1 MSLERDAAEKLFG
14 LLGDDLDFRIPGEED
29 GADESEVQDEADDAE
44 QDEIAAEGDDSDDGE
59 YVDEEDEGEDEEE
72 DDDGP
77 DRQQTF
83 KVKVAGKEQVITLD
97 EALAGYQRQQDYTR
111 KTQEVAEERRNL
123 DGERTSLRAEREQY
137 LQKLQVLGQ
146 ALESTIPAEPD
157 WDKLR
162 AENPT
167 KYAAEYADWQRKQDQ
182 TRVLRAEAEK
192 VQRQQ
197 WDDQQRFRGVRL
209 QEASERLLEAVPE
222 WQKADPDKVQTEK
235 LKLAQYAMATYGF
248 TPQELEAVEDHR
260 PILLLRKAMLF
271 DQMVEKGQE
280 VVRKAKTPKVMAP
293 GAPKGPQSMKKRT
306 QKARERLS
314 SSGRPADAAAVLF
327 DLIDDF

>member
-14 LLGDDLDFRIPGEED
+14 LLGDDLDFRIPDEE
-29 GADESEVQDEADDAE
+29 GGTDESEARDEADDTE
-44 QDEIAAEGDDSDDGE
+44 QDEIAAEGDDSDGE
-59 YVDEEDEGEDEEE
+59 EYDDEEYEGEDEEE

-77 DRQQTF
+77 DQQQTF

-146 ALESTIPAEPD
+146 ALESTIQAEPD

-167 KYAAEYADWQRKQDQ
+167 KYAAEYADWQRKMDQ
-182 TRVLRAEAEK
+182 MRVLRTEAEK

-197 WDDQQRFRGVRL
+197 WADQQKQRDQRL
-209 QEASERLLEAVPE
+209 QEAGNRLLEAVPE
-222 WQKADPDKVQTEK
+222 WQKADPAKVQAEK
-235 LKLAQYAMATYGF
+235 IKLAEYAMATYGF
-248 TPQELEAVEDHR
+248 TPQDLEAVEDHR
-260 PILLLRKAMLF
+260 PIVLLRKAMLF
-271 DQMVEKGQE
+271 DEMVQKGQE
-280 VVRKAKTPKVMAP
+280 VVKKAKPRKVLAP
-293 GAPKGPQSMKKRT
+293 GTPKGPSSVRKRT
-306 QKARERLS
+306 QRARERLS